1 MPTRQVRQKTMSTA
15 GQGLVEYALLLALV
29 LGISVGGLAL
39 TGVSVGDVFS
49 QVSERLQG
57 DFTSARTPT
66 PIPEDIMVSVIDIGG
81 DGISNVRLHAF
92 TSLGRYTGNN
102 GRTNDEGNFHFDL
115 DDGSYRFRAY
125 YQAHYYWSETI
136 DWPAQAF
143 AEIQTGRRPFTV
155 TVADAAGAA
164 ISDVRIH
171 AYNERGWYTGVRGRT
186 GADGTAVLDLADG
199 QVKFR
204 AYYQGHYY
212 WSEIFT
218 TPDVTSATI
227 NIGRRPFTVKVADA
241 VGAGIPDAQIH
252 VYNERGWYTGV
263 TGRTG
268 ADGTAVLDL
277 ADGQVKF
284 RAYYQGHYYWS
295 EILTTPDVTSATI
308 NIGRRPFTV
317 KVAGAADGGIPDV
330 RIHVYNE
337 RGWYTGVTGRTG
349 ADGTVVLDLA
359 DGQVKFRA
367 YYQAHYHW
375 SDIVTIPDVTSATIE
390 IGQRPVTILVVDQG
404 GTPQANVRVYAFTT
418 RNWYT
423 GVSGRTGGDGQVI
436 FNLSNGAYRFRA
448 NTSSGAFW
456 SDDITVP
463 DSTSAKVS
471 VH

>member
-1 MPTRQVRQKTMSTA
+1 MSTA

-227 NIGRRPFTVKVADA
+227 NIGRRPFTVKVA
-241 VGAGIPDAQIH
+241 
-252 VYNERGWYTGV
+252 
-263 TGRTG
+263 
-268 ADGTAVLDL
+268 
-277 ADGQVKF
+277 
-284 RAYYQGHYYWS
+284 
-295 EILTTPDVTSATI
+295 
-308 NIGRRPFTV
+308 
-317 KVAGAADGGIPDV
+317 GAADGGIPDV